1 MMADMEAAE
10 GPDDLAAG
18 PAPDA
23 FATTPPDPRRLR
35 DDLAGPAGR
44 LFAEAVE
51 AGSID
56 PDEPRLQP
64 GGADHDSLLT
74 LSSLG
79 LLRQDGDSAWLPT
92 DPSTVQS
99 WLVAPLNREVQRLLE
114 ESRAWADTLDTLGQ
128 TFRTVGTGDEGLTQ
142 LRGLDTVNGYLESA
156 VEDARLEILTAHPA
170 GARRASV
177 QAMARSRDVRALE
190 RGVRLRTLYQHT
202 ARHSRSMREYV
213 DAMREK
219 GAEIR
224 TLDEFFN
231 RLIIIDRRLALI
243 PGDVPE
249 SAVLIHDRRVV
260 AYLVDVF
267 ERSWERGRDYDHETR
282 STKGQ
287 IAEEVRQLTV
297 RMLAEGHSDS
307 ASAKR
312 VGVSTRTYASYVA
325 ALKAEYGVDT
335 RFQLGLAMGRA
346 DDTALPEAP
355 EASYDA
361 ERPGDD
367 A

>member
-1 MMADMEAAE
+1 MMADMSAE
-10 GPDDLAAG
+10 DGVEE

-23 FATTPPDPRRLR
+23 LVIAPPDPRRLR
-35 DDLAGPAGR
+35 EDLAGPAGR

-51 AGSID
+51 TGGIEPDD
-56 PDEPRLQP
+56 PRVQSD
-64 GGADHDSLLT
+64 GADHASLLT
-74 LSSLG
+74 LSALG

-99 WLVAPLNREVQRLLE
+99 WLVAPLTREVQRLLE
-114 ESRAWADTLDTLGQ
+114 ESRAWAETLDTLGQ
-128 TFRTVGTGDEGLTQ
+128 TYRTVGTGEEGLTQ
-142 LRGLDTVNGYLESA
+142 LRGLDTVNGFLESA
-156 VEDARLEILTAHPA
+156 VEDARMEILTAHPA

-177 QAMARSRDVRALE
+177 QAMARSRDVRALQ

-213 DAMREK
+213 DAMREV

-231 RLIIIDRRLALI
+231 RLIVIDRRLALI

-287 IAEEVRQLTV
+287 IAEEVRALTV

-312 VGVSTRTYASYVA
+312 VGVSTRTYATYVA
-325 ALKAEYGVDT
+325 ALKAEFGVDT

-346 DDTALPEAP
+346 DDTALPDDAP
-355 EASYDA
+355 SYDA
-361 ERPGDD
+361 ERPGGD